1 LPQTAQH
8 QIRIHDLDDLVRRA
22 AVIWHT
28 QSKQRAMNWLTNQV
42 RRGRNNAL
50 LNSRFISRENQLLT
64 LSRSPTF
71 KLEEEL
77 EKFANDI
84 ADL

>member
-8 QIRIHDLDDLVRRA
+8 QTTIHDLADLVRRA

-28 QSKQRAMNWLTNQV
+28 QSKQRAMNWLANQA

-50 LNSRFISRENQLLT
+50 LSSRIISRESQLLT